1 MTTSIN
7 CTNPGILAYLPI
19 PIIKFDN
26 MSGTNSLCGRLPSIM
41 QLWVVMTNIKLWE
54 PNMSEDVTWE
64 IYIDLWQKSKHFDIN
79 ADDLIEEE
87 IGLRNEAD

>member
-1 MTTSIN
+1 
-7 CTNPGILAYLPI
+7 
-19 PIIKFDN
+19 
-26 MSGTNSLCGRLPSIM
+26 
-41 QLWVVMTNIKLWE
+41 
-54 PNMSEDVTWE
+54 MSEDVTWE